1 MVLLRLARL
10 FSTNRWAIYIAI
22 FGNVYFCV
30 YSFLTLH
37 HKCGLF
43 IFLGNTWNL
52 KPLHPIFGFVFKI
65 LQRHVQVSMKQ
76 LAASRE
82 RDFFRWV
89 KLPLPIYKACVPVK
103 LDAGATSNFDGRG
116 TAEISMILPSDH
128 LAALHQAGER
138 VPSQH
143 GFFNVLTYL
152 HDCFI
157 VSPPYCCHRTF
168 ELCATRSGN
177 AWMLGVLERYGW
189 AVESQ
194 RQCRFVIFAHTNHY
208 SWRCSASLFGCP
220 GRNIPISHTFKI
232 PVRMGQYINISSL
245 NTFLFINLNLK
256 LGGGSNFWQAA
267 LLQSGVGAVGVCGE
281 IPGKPNKP

>member
-1 MVLLRLARL
+1 MDSATVLGVAERVAEGKLSVAAASEFAGNLNLDGATKVGAFVLDQSLGNIHCNFWERL
-10 FSTNRWAIYIAI
+10 FLCVFVFNSTSQVW
-22 FGNVYFCV
+22 FVF
-30 YSFLTLH
+30 
-37 HKCGLF
+37 
-43 IFLGNTWNL
+43 FLGNTWNL

-65 LQRHVQVSMKQ
+65 LQRHVQVSVKQ

-143 GFFNVLTYL
+143 GFFSVLTYL

-177 AWMLGVLERYGW
+177 A
-189 AVESQ
+189 
-194 RQCRFVIFAHTNHY
+194 
-208 SWRCSASLFGCP
+208 
-220 GRNIPISHTFKI
+220 
-232 PVRMGQYINISSL
+232 
-245 NTFLFINLNLK
+245 
-256 LGGGSNFWQAA
+256 
-267 LLQSGVGAVGVCGE
+267 
-281 IPGKPNKP
+281 